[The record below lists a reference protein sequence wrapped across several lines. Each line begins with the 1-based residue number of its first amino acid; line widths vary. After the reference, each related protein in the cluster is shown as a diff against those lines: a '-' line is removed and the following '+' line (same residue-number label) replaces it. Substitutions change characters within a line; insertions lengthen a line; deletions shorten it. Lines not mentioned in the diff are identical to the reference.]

1 MSTSKFI
8 NSSRQLTINPST
20 SDWLKVLCCFVIAV
34 HHYSQQL
41 HIIQPDCNPIL
52 RLFAS
57 QGGYTG
63 VAFFFFLSG
72 YGLMKSE
79 LKRHLSLKDFL
90 VRRIKKIYIP
100 TVCVTLVWLIISKIL
115 NINTIHR
122 GG

>member
-1 MSTSKFI
+1 MLDITKDKDRTLVIPPQTS
-8 NSSRQLTINPST
+8 NL
-20 SDWLKVLCCFVIAV
+20 LKVLCCLIIAL

-57 QGGYTG
+57 QGGYIG

-72 YGLMKSE
+72 YGLIKSE
-79 LKRHLSLKDFL
+79 LKKHLSLIGFVTK
-90 VRRIKKIYIP
+90 RIRKVYIP
-100 TVCVTLVWLIISKIL
+100 TLIVTIVWLPTAVCF
-115 NINTIHR
+115 NICNLSNT